1 MGPTTERDGQ
11 LPNPSPAVYAAN
23 LDSPDLTVDRVK
35 GSKQIA
41 MLTQTE
47 QQQDQNQR
55 ERFTV
60 NGWNLGQ
67 DDDSP
72 RPPEVSPLDSGQAR
86 RAWRNE

>member
-1 MGPTTERDGQ
+1 M
-11 LPNPSPAVYAAN
+11 
-23 LDSPDLTVDRVK
+23 
-35 GSKQIA
+35 I
-41 MLTQTE
+41 TQTE
-47 QQQDQNQR
+47 EQQDQHRR

-86 RAWRNE
+86 RAWRDE